1 MKFIT
6 IQSGDAKIEIHNS
19 IWGKETIKVNDEV
32 VSSQFSFFGSVHN
45 FSRIENNEEIFY
57 EVKIRLGFGPAVD
70 IYRQGKPLLEFPKY
84 GALRFFLF
92 LLLIGFIIKLIE
104 KWGF

>member
-45 FSRIENNEEIFY
+45 FSRIEDNEEILY
-57 EVKIRLGFGPAVD
+57 EVKMKLGFGPAFD
-70 IYRQGKPLLEFPKY
+70 IYRHGKPLLIFPKY
-84 GALRFFLF
+84 GALRLFIFIVIILTFGKFFV
-92 LLLIGFIIKLIE
+92 
-104 KWGF
+104 